1 MSKQRFDPED
11 ITNFLTEQRDD
22 APAEVQPIILD
33 FEDLWERKL
42 WHQLTE
48 KLLEYFAMPESKS
61 QRLPLYNKFI
71 LSFAD
76 KINQLKL
83 VKLALSASTQCEGTV
98 VFLNISDRFLTVPQM
113 MNNVLNSSKH
123 CPNELPSQI
132 LKRHMFMR
140 SPNSQACI

>member
-1 MSKQRFDPED
+1 MSKQKFDPEAISD
-11 ITNFLTEQRDD
+11 FLAETRDE
-22 APAEVQPIILD
+22 APADVQPLYLD

-48 KLLEYFAMPESKS
+48 KLLEFFATAQSTD

-83 VKLALSASTQCEGTV
+83 VKLALSASTQIEG
-98 VFLNISDRFLTVPQM
+98 M
-113 MNNVLNSSKH
+113 Y
-123 CPNELPSQI
+123 
-132 LKRHMFMR
+132 
-140 SPNSQACI
+140 